1 MADLVSV
8 PNPAT
13 ECALRL
19 EHVNYWYPQVQD
31 SFAGSS
37 SAPESRESDPI
48 LSDISLDIRAGECLL
63 LTGASGSGKST
74 LLRALNGLVPQFYE
88 GNLEGRI
95 TVFGRD
101 IEEIPLGQMAHDSAM
116 VFQNP
121 RTQFFTPAVLDELAL
136 TLENWGVEPQEI
148 ATRIA
153 RASTTTGIE
162 PFVGRQITQLSGGQ
176 LQRVACACASVT
188 GAPILLLDEP
198 TSNLSTGAIADFAA
212 LLARLKAAGVTIIIA
227 EHRLHFM
234 RSLADRVVRL
244 EHGRITGV
252 YSAQEFFSLSEDT
265 RRVLG
270 LRAFE
275 DPQVQLPAPGRFD
288 AHGVPV
294 PGVLIE
300 NLHFSYSPTKR
311 SWWSRFKGAT
321 GSPSALNN
329 SVQSAIFTGDSFF
342 FPAGA
347 VTVLTGENGTGK
359 STLAQI
365 IAGLLHPHAGTIS
378 EINGGGETRVLSA
391 AERVRATGMVMQDA
405 RRSLFSES
413 VAAEITLGLT
423 PEQKQGVNVH
433 QILEDMDLLGVSDH
447 HPAAIS
453 GGQAQRLAI
462 ACTLASD
469 KKIVI
474 FDEPTSG
481 VDAAHMSSIAALMR
495 SVAERGAVV
504 ICITHDNELKALC
517 DMDVSLGGGA

>member
-1 MADLVSV
+1 MAELAPV
-8 PNPAT
+8 PKPA
-13 ECALRL
+13 EFAVRL

-31 SFAGSS
+31 PFAGAS
-37 SAPESRESDPI
+37 SAAESREIKPI

-88 GNLEGRI
+88 GKCEGRI

-101 IEEIPLGQMAHDSAM
+101 IQEIPLSQMAHDSAM

-153 RASTTTGIE
+153 HAAATTGIE

-176 LQRVACACASVT
+176 LQRVACACAAVT

-198 TSNLSTGAIADFAA
+198 TSNLSMSAIADFAA

-234 RSLADRVVRL
+234 RALADRVVRL
-244 EHGRITGV
+244 QGGRMTGV
-252 YSAQEFFSLSEDT
+252 YSADEFFGLSDEQ
-265 RRVLG
+265 RRALG

-275 DPQVQLPAPGRFD
+275 DSQVQLPAPTRVD
-288 AHGVPV
+288 ARGEPV
-294 PGVLIE
+294 PGLLIE
-300 NLHFSYSPTKR
+300 DLHFSYSPTRR
-311 SWWSRFKGAT
+311 SFWSQLKGAI
-321 GSPSALNN
+321 GSPSIP
-329 SVQSAIFTGDSFF
+329 SGSEQSAIFTGESFF

-347 VTVLTGENGTGK
+347 VTALTGENGTGK

-365 IAGLLHPHAGTIS
+365 IAGLLHPQSGTMS
-378 EINGGGETRVLSA
+378 EMGGGGETRALSA
-391 AERVRATGMVMQDA
+391 AERVASTGMVMQDA

-423 PEQKQGVNVH
+423 AEQKQRVNVR
-433 QILEDMDLLGVSDH
+433 QILEDMDLLGVANQ

-469 KKIVI
+469 KKVVI

-481 VDAAHMSSIAALMR
+481 VDAAHMHSIAALMR
-495 SVAERGAVV
+495 SVAEGGAVV

-517 DMDVSLGGGA
+517 DMEISLGGGV